1 VVVRVTRSRSVQ
13 RERFRLVVDR
23 CRSMSIWRGPV
34 RRSDMKRRQSNIVEA
49 IEIVADTQRV
59 FGALSEAL
67 LGSDDDECVLRDLH
81 RDIEVRFRVD
91 GIGPAGLVLTCTS
104 QQRGTGW
111 VGTRVQIALE
121 ATRSGTRV
129 ALTHRGVPSHAY
141 ETCRDG
147 WLVFLDV
154 VAAIGE
160 EEFAA

>member
-1 VVVRVTRSRSVQ
+1 
-13 RERFRLVVDR
+13 
-23 CRSMSIWRGPV
+23 
-34 RRSDMKRRQSNIVEA
+34 MKRTQSKAIVEE
-49 IEIVADTQRV
+49 IEIVAEPQRV

-81 RDIEVRFRVD
+81 RDIEVRFRVE
-91 GIGPAGLVLTCTS
+91 GIGPAGLVLMCTS

-111 VGTRVQIALE
+111 VGTRVHIALA

-129 ALTHRGVPSHAY
+129 ALVHSGVPGRAY
-141 ETCRDG
+141 DKSRDG
-147 WLVFLDV
+147 WRVFLEV

>member
-1 VVVRVTRSRSVQ
+1 
-13 RERFRLVVDR
+13 
-23 CRSMSIWRGPV
+23 
-34 RRSDMKRRQSNIVEA
+34 MKRRQSKDIVEA

-67 LGSDDDECVLRDLH
+67 LGSDDDECVLRDLI
-81 RDIEVRFRVD
+81 RNIEVRFRVE

-121 ATRSGTRV
+121 ATRDGTRV
-129 ALTHRGVPSHAY
+129 ALMHSGLPSHAY
-141 ETCRDG
+141 DTCRHG
-147 WLVFLDV
+147 WRVFLDV